1 MFIRVI
7 RFWQVWVNVPWVVN
21 RKFEFALG
29 QASQYVSGRL
39 LDVGCKKK
47 PYRKLYAEAVRSHIG
62 VDLTLP
68 HGERG
73 EEAASRAMGPDV
85 LTDAHHLPFRSASF
99 DTVICTHVFVHL
111 KEPSQAVGEMSR
123 VLREGGHLVLSA
135 RQMWHVY
142 VAEDYFRFTGH
153 GLRYLAEKNGL
164 EVLEI
169 LGVGGFLARLGVKLI
184 YFLHSLNRRWLRFF
198 TEVPLGILIV
208 LIQGLFYF
216 LDSIFPTPN
225 DVVFNVLVAR
235 KGPQ

>member
-1 MFIRVI
+1 MFTRVI
-7 RFWQVWVNVPWVVN
+7 HFWQVWVHSCWLVN
-21 RKFEFALG
+21 RKFEFALS
-29 QASQYVSGRL
+29 QASQYVGGRL
-39 LDVGCKKK
+39 LDVGCGPR
-47 PYRKLYAEAVRSHIG
+47 PYRKLYAESVGRHIG

-68 HGERG
+68 PGKGG

-85 LTDAHHLPFRSASF
+85 LTDAHHLPFHSESF
-99 DTVICTHVFVHL
+99 DTVLCTHVLVRL
-111 KEPSQAVGEMSR
+111 KEPSQAIGEMSR
-123 VLREGGHLVLSA
+123 VLREGGYLVLSA

-142 VAEDYFRFTGH
+142 VAEDYFRFTEY

-164 EVLEI
+164 EVLEV
-169 LGVGGFLARLGVKLI
+169 LGVGGFFARLGVKLI

-208 LIQGLFYF
+208 LIQGLFYI